1 MKVLYSQL
9 NATIKPYPRN
19 DDNPILGLDPDYLVL
34 DKIESPQPEYDPST
48 QTIREEWVIAFETL
62 EYRQE
67 WIIEP
72 IVVAPVEDWPSFN
85 TYMLTS
91 PLFRARRDI
100 VRPIDPELNSALYDA
115 YALVERNGV
124 EAFALIWAYWCQ
136 LSGIPPEEK
145 EVLAQVAESLN
156 LPSDFVA
163 LLRG

>member
-1 MKVLYSQL
+1 MIRILSTVLPFDGGSPDYSGVPSYALSALQE
-9 NATIKPYPRN
+9 AFDRGDYEIIP
-19 DDNPILGLDPDYLVL
+19 DPDPV
-34 DKIESPQPEYDPST
+34 DP
-48 QTIREEWVIAFETL
+48 
-62 EYRQE
+62 
-67 WIIEP
+67 
-72 IVVAPVEDWPSFN
+72 APVEDWPSFN

-145 EVLAQVAESLN
+145 EVLGQVAESLN
-156 LPSDFVA
+156 LPADFVA
-163 LLRG
+163 LLRGPPLP